1 MKNYL
6 LKLCIISISLLLIG
20 CPDDDEFDIKFKIIN
35 ETPNTIYI
43 MYDHQVDFSSSI
55 FPKPTDKY
63 SIPSLDAVTYTTQS
77 QWFDQNR
84 ILRILVVEERIF
96 VNYEWEYI
104 LSEEL
109 YTRIDLTKEGLQ
121 NIDFEIVYNGE

>member
-43 MYDHQVDFSSSI
+43 MYDHQVDFNPIRYRYPSDSI
-55 FPKPTDKY
+55 AGMGMD
-63 SIPSLDAVTYTTQS
+63 TYATQS
-77 QWFDQNR
+77 EWFDQNR
-84 ILRILVVEERIF
+84 ILTILIVQEHIF
-96 VNYEWEYI
+96 SSYEWEYI
-104 LSEEL
+104 VSKEL
-109 YTRIDLTKEGLQ
+109 YTRTDLTKEGLQ

>member
-20 CPDDDEFDIKFKIIN
+20 CPDDEFDIEFQIVN

-43 MYDHQVDFSSSI
+43 MYDHQVDFSTSI

-63 SIPSLDAVTYTTQS
+63 SIPSLGVATYTIQS
-77 QWFDQNR
+77 EWFDQNR
-84 ILRILVVEERIF
+84 ILRILIVEERIF
-96 VNYEWEYI
+96 ANYEWEYI

-121 NIDFEIVYNGE
+121 NIDFEVIYNGQ